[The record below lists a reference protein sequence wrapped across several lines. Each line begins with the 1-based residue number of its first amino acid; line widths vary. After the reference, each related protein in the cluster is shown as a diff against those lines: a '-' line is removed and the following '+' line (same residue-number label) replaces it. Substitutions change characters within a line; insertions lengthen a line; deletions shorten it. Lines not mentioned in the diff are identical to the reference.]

1 VLIKHKLILNTVLLV
16 VALVAMLGL
25 FYTTQTNLEKLNSAK
40 NLVVH
45 QQVNMLT
52 LRRHEKDFLAR
63 LDLSYEQKFN
73 ETMNSLFKDQARL
86 KNIMDAYSIETNT
99 LLELTQDFKEYQ
111 ADFLSVVTASKKLG
125 LTPEKGLQ
133 GELRSA
139 VHNIESE
146 LSALNQDALLVS
158 MLQLRRH
165 EKDFMLRNDPKY
177 IASFNKTLDQLES
190 ALSKAS
196 LPTDKTQLLS
206 SLTEQ
211 YRKSF
216 NEYTD
221 GKKALGLTSKEGK
234 LLVMRASIHKTET
247 ALDAL
252 EVQLTQA
259 IHAKTAFSMMLTE
272 ILCGII
278 IVVGVLFAWI
288 INRTINSALS
298 TIQTTMREIQTTHN
312 IGLRIDLPAKDEI
325 GFVASS
331 INDMLRDFSRVIADA
346 NQTVKEMN
354 TTTMQLSQ
362 NAARTSDDAQKQRA
376 ETDMVAVS
384 VTEMVGTVEDISR
397 SMDMAASKALS
408 TQENAREGQAKVSS
422 AIDRIRQLSDRLEGS
437 VETVSAL
444 AKESESIGGVLSVI
458 QGIAEQTNL
467 LALNAAIEA
476 ARAGEQ
482 GRGFAVVADEVR
494 ALASRTH
501 SATEEISEII
511 VTLQSRTKGIVSLME
526 DCRQDGILSRDEAT
540 ITGTVLDQILLNVEE
555 ISAMAGS
562 VSTAIEQQTIAA
574 NEISKNVDTIREITE
589 DTSASVAL
597 NSKASQ
603 EIAGQAESLNRSISL
618 FKV

>member
-1 VLIKHKLILNTVLLV
+1 
-16 VALVAMLGL
+16 
-25 FYTTQTNLEKLNSAK
+25 
-40 NLVVH
+40 
-45 QQVNMLT
+45 
-52 LRRHEKDFLAR
+52 
-63 LDLSYEQKFN
+63 
-73 ETMNSLFKDQARL
+73 
-86 KNIMDAYSIETNT
+86 
-99 LLELTQDFKEYQ
+99 
-111 ADFLSVVTASKKLG
+111 
-125 LTPEKGLQ
+125 
-133 GELRSA
+133 
-139 VHNIESE
+139 
-146 LSALNQDALLVS
+146 
-158 MLQLRRH
+158 
-165 EKDFMLRNDPKY
+165 
-177 IASFNKTLDQLES
+177 
-190 ALSKAS
+190 
-196 LPTDKTQLLS
+196 
-206 SLTEQ
+206 
-211 YRKSF
+211 
-216 NEYTD
+216 
-221 GKKALGLTSKEGK
+221 
-234 LLVMRASIHKTET
+234 
-247 ALDAL
+247 
-252 EVQLTQA
+252 
-259 IHAKTAFSMMLTE
+259 
-272 ILCGII
+272 
-278 IVVGVLFAWI
+278 
-288 INRTINSALS
+288 
-298 TIQTTMREIQTTHN
+298 
-312 IGLRIDLPAKDEI
+312 
-325 GFVASS
+325 
-331 INDMLRDFSRVIADA
+331 
-346 NQTVKEMN
+346 
-354 TTTMQLSQ
+354 
-362 NAARTSDDAQKQRA
+362 
-376 ETDMVAVS
+376 MVAVS

-408 TQENAREGQAKVSS
+408 TQENAREGQEKVSS

-511 VTLQSRTKGIVSLME
+511 VTLQGRTKGIVSLME

>member
-25 FYTTQTNLEKLNSAK
+25 FYNTQTNLEKLNSAK

-73 ETMNSLFKDQARL
+73 ETINSLFKDQARL
-86 KNIMDAYSIETNT
+86 KNVMDAYSIDTNT

-190 ALSKAS
+190 ALSKVS

-312 IGLRIDLPAKDEI
+312 IGLRINLPAKDEI

-331 INDMLRDFSRVIADA
+331 INDMLTDFSRVIADA

-511 VTLQSRTKGIVSLME
+511 VTLQGRTKGIVSLME

>member
-86 KNIMDAYSIETNT
+86 KNVMDAYSIDTNT

-158 MLQLRRH
+158 MLQLRRY

-278 IVVGVLFAWI
+278 IVVGVFFAWI

-331 INDMLRDFSRVIADA
+331 INDMLTDFSRVIADA

-408 TQENAREGQAKVSS
+408 TQENAREGQEKVSS

-511 VTLQSRTKGIVSLME
+511 VTLQGRTKGIVSLME

-597 NSKASQ
+597 NSKA
-603 EIAGQAESLNRSISL
+603 GDCRSS
-618 FKV
+618 

>member
-158 MLQLRRH
+158 MLQLRRY

-259 IHAKTAFSMMLTE
+259 IHAKTSFSMMLTE

-278 IVVGVLFAWI
+278 IVVGVFFAWI

-331 INDMLRDFSRVIADA
+331 INDMLTDFSRVIADA

-511 VTLQSRTKGIVSLME
+511 VTLQGRTKGIVSLME

>member
-1 VLIKHKLILNTVLLV
+1 MLIKHKLILNTVLLV

-25 FYTTQTNLEKLNSAK
+25 FYNTQTNLEKLNSAK

-86 KNIMDAYSIETNT
+86 KNVMDAYSIETNT

-158 MLQLRRH
+158 MLQLRRY

-259 IHAKTAFSMMLTE
+259 IHAKTSFSMMLTE

-278 IVVGVLFAWI
+278 IGVGVLFAWI

-331 INDMLRDFSRVIADA
+331 INDMLTDFSRVIADA

-362 NAARTSDDAQKQRA
+362 KRR
-376 ETDMVAVS
+376 
-384 VTEMVGTVEDISR
+384 
-397 SMDMAASKALS
+397 
-408 TQENAREGQAKVSS
+408 EN
-422 AIDRIRQLSDRLEGS
+422 IRRCS
-437 VETVSAL
+437 
-444 AKESESIGGVLSVI
+444 
-458 QGIAEQTNL
+458 
-467 LALNAAIEA
+467 EA
-476 ARAGEQ
+476 AG
-482 GRGFAVVADEVR
+482 
-494 ALASRTH
+494 
-501 SATEEISEII
+501 
-511 VTLQSRTKGIVSLME
+511 
-526 DCRQDGILSRDEAT
+526 
-540 ITGTVLDQILLNVEE
+540 
-555 ISAMAGS
+555 
-562 VSTAIEQQTIAA
+562 
-574 NEISKNVDTIREITE
+574 
-589 DTSASVAL
+589 
-597 NSKASQ
+597 
-603 EIAGQAESLNRSISL
+603 
-618 FKV
+618 

>member
-1 VLIKHKLILNTVLLV
+1 MLIKHKLILNTVLLV

-73 ETMNSLFKDQARL
+73 ETMNSLFKGQARL

-99 LLELTQDFKEYQ
+99 LLELTQDFNEYQ

-259 IHAKTAFSMMLTE
+259 IHAKTSFSMMLTE

-331 INDMLRDFSRVIADA
+331 INDMLTDFSRVIADA

-408 TQENAREGQAKVSS
+408 TQENAREGQEKVSS

-511 VTLQSRTKGIVSLME
+511 VTLQGRTKGIVSLME

>member
-1 VLIKHKLILNTVLLV
+1 MLIKHKLILNTVLLV

-25 FYTTQTNLEKLNSAK
+25 FYNTQTNLEKLNSAK

-86 KNIMDAYSIETNT
+86 KNVMDAYSIDTNT

-158 MLQLRRH
+158 MLQLRRY

-259 IHAKTAFSMMLTE
+259 IHAKTSFSMMLTE

-331 INDMLRDFSRVIADA
+331 INDMLADFSRVIADA

-408 TQENAREGQAKVSS
+408 TQENAREGQEKVSS

-511 VTLQSRTKGIVSLME
+511 VTLQGRTKGIVSLME

>member
-1 VLIKHKLILNTVLLV
+1 MLIKHKLILNTVLLV

-86 KNIMDAYSIETNT
+86 KNVMDAYSIDTNT

-158 MLQLRRH
+158 MLQLRRY

-259 IHAKTAFSMMLTE
+259 IHAKTALSMMLTE

-278 IVVGVLFAWI
+278 IVVGVFFAWI

-331 INDMLRDFSRVIADA
+331 INDMLTDFSRVIADA

-511 VTLQSRTKGIVSLME
+511 VTLQGRTKGIVSLME

>member
-1 VLIKHKLILNTVLLV
+1 
-16 VALVAMLGL
+16 
-25 FYTTQTNLEKLNSAK
+25 
-40 NLVVH
+40 
-45 QQVNMLT
+45 MLT
-52 LRRHEKDFLAR
+52 
-63 LDLSYEQKFN
+63 
-73 ETMNSLFKDQARL
+73 
-86 KNIMDAYSIETNT
+86 
-99 LLELTQDFKEYQ
+99 
-111 ADFLSVVTASKKLG
+111 
-125 LTPEKGLQ
+125 
-133 GELRSA
+133 
-139 VHNIESE
+139 
-146 LSALNQDALLVS
+146 
-158 MLQLRRH
+158 
-165 EKDFMLRNDPKY
+165 
-177 IASFNKTLDQLES
+177 
-190 ALSKAS
+190 
-196 LPTDKTQLLS
+196 
-206 SLTEQ
+206 
-211 YRKSF
+211 
-216 NEYTD
+216 
-221 GKKALGLTSKEGK
+221 
-234 LLVMRASIHKTET
+234 
-247 ALDAL
+247 
-252 EVQLTQA
+252 
-259 IHAKTAFSMMLTE
+259 
-272 ILCGII
+272 
-278 IVVGVLFAWI
+278 
-288 INRTINSALS
+288 
-298 TIQTTMREIQTTHN
+298 
-312 IGLRIDLPAKDEI
+312 
-325 GFVASS
+325 
-331 INDMLRDFSRVIADA
+331 DFSRVIADA

-511 VTLQSRTKGIVSLME
+511 VTLQGRTKGIVSLME

>member
-1 VLIKHKLILNTVLLV
+1 
-16 VALVAMLGL
+16 
-25 FYTTQTNLEKLNSAK
+25 
-40 NLVVH
+40 
-45 QQVNMLT
+45 
-52 LRRHEKDFLAR
+52 
-63 LDLSYEQKFN
+63 
-73 ETMNSLFKDQARL
+73 
-86 KNIMDAYSIETNT
+86 
-99 LLELTQDFKEYQ
+99 
-111 ADFLSVVTASKKLG
+111 
-125 LTPEKGLQ
+125 
-133 GELRSA
+133 
-139 VHNIESE
+139 
-146 LSALNQDALLVS
+146 
-158 MLQLRRH
+158 
-165 EKDFMLRNDPKY
+165 
-177 IASFNKTLDQLES
+177 
-190 ALSKAS
+190 
-196 LPTDKTQLLS
+196 
-206 SLTEQ
+206 
-211 YRKSF
+211 
-216 NEYTD
+216 
-221 GKKALGLTSKEGK
+221 
-234 LLVMRASIHKTET
+234 MRASIHKTET

-278 IVVGVLFAWI
+278 IVVGVFFAWI

-331 INDMLRDFSRVIADA
+331 INDMLADFSRVIADA

-511 VTLQSRTKGIVSLME
+511 VTLQGRTKGIVSLME

>member
-25 FYTTQTNLEKLNSAK
+25 FYNTQTNLEKLNSAK

-86 KNIMDAYSIETNT
+86 KNVMDAYSIDTNT

-158 MLQLRRH
+158 MLQLRRY

-278 IVVGVLFAWI
+278 IVVGVFFAWI

-331 INDMLRDFSRVIADA
+331 INDMLTDFSRVIADA

-511 VTLQSRTKGIVSLME
+511 VTLQGRTKGIVSLME

>member
-25 FYTTQTNLEKLNSAK
+25 FYNTQTNLEKLNSAK

-86 KNIMDAYSIETNT
+86 KNVMDAYSIDTNT

-158 MLQLRRH
+158 MLQLRRY

-252 EVQLTQA
+252 EVQLTQS
-259 IHAKTAFSMMLTE
+259 IRAKTAFSMMLTE

-331 INDMLRDFSRVIADA
+331 INDMLADFSRVIADA

-482 GRGFAVVADEVR
+482 GRGLAVVADEVR

-511 VTLQSRTKGIVSLME
+511 VTLQGRTKGIVSLME

>member
-86 KNIMDAYSIETNT
+86 KNVMDAYSIETNT

-190 ALSKAS
+190 ALGKAS

-331 INDMLRDFSRVIADA
+331 INDMLTDFSRVIADA

-511 VTLQSRTKGIVSLME
+511 VTLQGRTKGIVSLME

-540 ITGTVLDQILLNVEE
+540 ITGTVLDQILLHVEE

>member
-25 FYTTQTNLEKLNSAK
+25 FYNTQTNLEKLNSAK

-86 KNIMDAYSIETNT
+86 KNVMDAYSIDTNT

-158 MLQLRRH
+158 MLQLRRY

-511 VTLQSRTKGIVSLME
+511 VTLQGRTKGIVSLME

>member
-1 VLIKHKLILNTVLLV
+1 VLIKYKLILNTALLV

-25 FYTTQTNLEKLNSAK
+25 FYNTQSNLEKLNSAK

-63 LDLSYEQKFN
+63 LDLSYETKFS
-73 ETMNSLFKDQARL
+73 ETVSSLLEDQTLL
-86 KNIMDAYSIETNT
+86 KNVMDEFAIETNT
-99 LLELTQDFKEYQ
+99 LLELTADFKEYQ
-111 ADFLSVVTASKKLG
+111 SDFMSVVASSKALG
-125 LTPEKGLQ
+125 LTPETGLQ
-133 GELRSA
+133 GQLRRA
-139 VHNIESE
+139 IHNIESE
-146 LSALNQDALLVS
+146 LSALNQDALLVT

-165 EKDFMLRNDPKY
+165 EKDFMLRQDPKY
-177 IASFNKTLDQLES
+177 IASFNQTLDKLES
-190 ALSKAS
+190 ALQTAS
-196 LPTDKTQLLS
+196 LPAEKSQLLV
-206 SLTEQ
+206 SLAEQ
-211 YRKSF
+211 YRQGF
-216 NEYTD
+216 NQYAD
-221 GKKALGLTSKEGK
+221 GKKALGLSSQDGK
-234 LLVMRASIHKTET
+234 LLAMRESIHKTET
-247 ALDAL
+247 ALEAL
-252 EVQLTQA
+252 ESQLSVVIQSKA
-259 IHAKTAFSMMLTE
+259 SFAMMMTT
-272 ILCGII
+272 ILCGVII
-278 IVVGVLFAWI
+278 MLGVFVAWI
-288 INRTINSALS
+288 INRTINSALN
-298 TIQTTMREIQTTHN
+298 TIQMTMRDIQTTHN
-312 IGLRIDLPAKDEI
+312 LSLRVDLPAKDEI
-325 GFVASS
+325 GFVAAS
-331 INDMLRDFSRVIADA
+331 INDMLADFSRVIANAD
-346 NQTVKEMN
+346 QTVKEMN
-354 TTTMQLSQ
+354 TTTIELSK
-362 NAARTSDDAQKQRA
+362 NAARTSDDAQKQRE

-397 SMDMAASKALS
+397 NMEMVASKALS
-408 TQENAREGQAKVSS
+408 TQENAREGQSKVNS

-437 VETVSAL
+437 VETVGAL
-444 AKESESIGGVLSVI
+444 AKESESIGTVLNVI

-511 VTLQSRTKGIVSLME
+511 VTLQERTKSIVALME
-526 DCRQDGILSRDEAT
+526 NCRQDGALSRDEAA
-540 ITGTVLDQILLNVEE
+540 ITGVVLDQIMLDVEE

-589 DTSASVAL
+589 DTTESVAL

-603 EIAGQAESLNRSISL
+603 AIATQADLLNRSIST

>member
-25 FYTTQTNLEKLNSAK
+25 FYNTQTNLEKLNSAK

-73 ETMNSLFKDQARL
+73 ETINSLFKDQARL
-86 KNIMDAYSIETNT
+86 KNVMDAYSIDTNT

-158 MLQLRRH
+158 MLQLRRY

-331 INDMLRDFSRVIADA
+331 INDMLADFSRVIADA

-511 VTLQSRTKGIVSLME
+511 VTLQGRTKGIVSLME

>member
-1 VLIKHKLILNTVLLV
+1 MLIKHKLILNTVLLV

-86 KNIMDAYSIETNT
+86 KNVMDAYSIDTNT

-158 MLQLRRH
+158 MLQLRRY

-278 IVVGVLFAWI
+278 IVVGVFFAWI

-331 INDMLRDFSRVIADA
+331 INDMLTDFSRVIADA

-511 VTLQSRTKGIVSLME
+511 VTLQGRTKGIVSLME

>member
-86 KNIMDAYSIETNT
+86 KNVMDAYSIETNT

-177 IASFNKTLDQLES
+177 IVSFNKTLDQLES

-259 IHAKTAFSMMLTE
+259 IHAKTSFSMMLTE

-331 INDMLRDFSRVIADA
+331 INDMLADFSRVIADA

-408 TQENAREGQAKVSS
+408 TQENAREGQEKVSS

-511 VTLQSRTKGIVSLME
+511 VTLQGRTKGIVSLME